1 MRDQIRISSS
11 KSEQSAKC
19 PVALRALC
27 LLWLVLFSSGWALPP
42 AIAQVTLSSGT
53 GSVKFPS
60 TAMGSSG
67 AAVNASLELQADQT
81 ITSIAAI
88 PSIGNRTEYTVGSV
102 SGCAVDGATVN
113 SSGTVCTVSITF
125 SPAYSGLRN
134 VPLKIVSSTGTWY
147 IGLSGFATGPQA
159 VMTPGM
165 MSTVAG
171 KGDLV
176 TYGFS
181 GDGGPATDA
190 LLNYPNSVAV
200 DAAGNVYFS
209 ERDNHRVRRISAE
222 TGVITTVAGNGSDT
236 YSGDG
241 VLATTTGMYPM
252 GVALDAAGNLYIAD
266 YYNYRVRKVDA
277 STGII
282 TTVAGNGSGTFS
294 GDGGPATAAGMY
306 PLAVVLDA
314 AGDLYIA
321 DSYNYIDSGQNYR
334 IRRVDASTGMIT
346 TVAGTG
352 AFGSSGDG
360 GLATDAKLWPGGL
373 TLDANGNLFIV
384 DSESFTVRRVD
395 ASTAIITTVAGNGI
409 RDSNGDGGPATSASM
424 EPAALA
430 VDAAGNLF
438 IADYF
443 RGAVRVVDAAT
454 GMIRTVAGGNGLGGF
469 PPNGDGGPATDATTS
484 IRGLA
489 LDGLSNLWIADY
501 YSHRIRKVD
510 THNVALAFQSAS
522 VGTISTDSPKAAVL
536 SNAGTTALHFATPS
550 SGYNPAI
557 TQGFTLDSTASSTCP
572 LLMTSSSSQELVPG
586 AACTLPVSFRPVTS
600 GNISGTLTIT
610 DDNSNTASSTQTVSL
625 SGTATGGSLGT
636 LSVNVASATIAY
648 GTASTNLSAVI
659 IYSAATPTGAVSFK
673 VDNGPLVPA
682 TCSAASGTSTC
693 QASYTT
699 GSLSVG
705 THSIT
710 VSIASDTNYS
720 AASGTGTL
728 TVTASTPK
736 AVLSPTSGSF
746 GGVTV
751 GSTSASKA
759 FTLASTGDGDLTIT
773 SISIFGANAA
783 SFLIAS
789 NTCGSTLSPSHSC
802 EIDVT
807 FSPTATGNASATLS
821 VIDNAGM
828 QTAALDGAGI
838 PPSIPQANL
847 SPASTSFGSVNVG
860 STTTSQ
866 TFTLKN
872 GGNAA
877 LPITSISITGTNASL
892 FVIGSNTCSSSLS
905 AGGSC
910 AIGISFKPSAVG
922 SAIAT
927 LTVVDSVGT
936 QTSTLSGT
944 GVAVAVADFG
954 IAATPS
960 QQTIQRGAAA
970 NFTIQ
975 LLSSTSDN
983 PFTTAATLTATG
995 LPSGATVT
1003 FSPSSVVPGTS
1014 QASTST
1020 MTVTAPPLTASLER
1034 SICWPFGTVPTASL
1048 GCVLLLWPL
1057 RRKKQAFNLLVLF
1070 IASVLC
1076 VGLTACGGE
1085 TGFAAP
1091 GSTSTIVV
1099 TASSGST
1106 THTTTI
1112 TLKVN

>member
-1 MRDQIRISSS
+1 VRDQIRIISS
-11 KSEQSAKC
+11 KSEQSSKRS
-19 PVALRALC
+19 VALPSLS
-27 LLWLVLFSSGWALPP
+27 LLLVTLFSFGWVLHP
-42 AIAQVTLSSGT
+42 AFAQVTLSSGA
-53 GSVKFPS
+53 GSVQFPF
-60 TAMGSSG
+60 TAMGSSS
-67 AAVNASLELQADQT
+67 AALNASLKLQADQT

-88 PSIGNRTEYTVGSV
+88 PSIGNRTEYIVGSV
-102 SGCAVDGATVN
+102 SGCAVDGSTVN
-113 SSGTVCTVSITF
+113 SSGTICTVSITF

-159 VMTPGM
+159 VMTPGT

-222 TGVITTVAGNGSDT
+222 TGLITTVAGNGSDA

-241 VLATTTGMYPM
+241 VLATTTGMYPT
-252 GVALDAAGNLYIAD
+252 GVTLDAAGNLYIAD

-277 STGII
+277 ATGII

-306 PLAVVLDA
+306 P
-314 AGDLYIA
+314 
-321 DSYNYIDSGQNYR
+321 YIDSGQNYR
-334 IRRVDASTGMIT
+334 IRKVDASTGMIT

-352 AFGSSGDG
+352 TFGSSGDG

-373 TLDANGNLFIV
+373 TLDANGNLFIA

-395 ASTAIITTVAGNGI
+395 ASTGIITTVAGNGI

-424 EPAALA
+424 EPTALA

-489 LDGLSNLWIADY
+489 LDGLANLWIADY

-510 THNVALAFQSAS
+510 THNVALAFQSTA
-522 VGTISTDSPKAAVL
+522 VGTSSPDSPKAAVL

-557 TQGFTLDSTASSTCP
+557 TQGFMLDSTASSTCP

-586 AACTLPVSFRPVTS
+586 AACTLPVSFRPVNS

-610 DDNSNTASSTQTVSL
+610 DDSSDTASSTQTVSL
-625 SGTATGGSLGT
+625 SGTATGGSVGT

-648 GTASTNLSAVI
+648 GTASTNLSAAI
-659 IYSAATPTGAVSFK
+659 IYSAAIPTAAVSFK
-673 VDNGPLVPA
+673 VDGGPSVPA

-705 THSIT
+705 THSII

-746 GGVTV
+746 GGVSV
-751 GSTSASKA
+751 GSTSTTKA
-759 FTLASTGDGDLTIT
+759 FTLASGGDVDLTIT

-828 QTAALDGAGI
+828 QTAVLDGAGI

-847 SPASTSFGSVNVG
+847 SPASASFGSVNVG

-892 FVIGSNTCSSSLS
+892 FVICSNTCSSSLS

-910 AIGISFKPSAVG
+910 AIGVSFKPSAAG
-922 SAIAT
+922 SATAT
-927 LTVVDSVGT
+927 LTVMDSVGT

-995 LPSGATVT
+995 LPSGATVM

-1020 MTVTAPPLTASLER
+1020 MTVTVPPLTASLER
-1034 SICWPFGTVPTASL
+1034 SRCWPFGTVPTASL

-1057 RRKKQAFNLLVLF
+1057 RRKKQAFNLLVLI
-1070 IASVLC
+1070 IASGLC
-1076 VGLTACGGE
+1076 VGLTACGSG

-1112 TLKVN
+1112 TLKVS